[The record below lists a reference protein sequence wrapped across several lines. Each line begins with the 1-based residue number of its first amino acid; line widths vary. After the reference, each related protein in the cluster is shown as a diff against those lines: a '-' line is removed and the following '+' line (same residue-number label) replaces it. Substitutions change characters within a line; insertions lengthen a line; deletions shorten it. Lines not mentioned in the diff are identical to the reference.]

1 MEIYTFPRS
10 LREGAELET
19 TAHISF
25 EIIAKNDPE
34 AFAKVH
40 LFTPNG
46 VSAPDA
52 ASYNQMNL
60 GLIGAGMSALGSG
73 VKDAVKDFTAG
84 DGLGNKG
91 MAILLSTGVG
101 GDKAAKAGMAMGI
114 AANPYIA
121 TAFESTTLRSFG
133 FNFKCVPESS
143 EEAEDVRKIENLFRK
158 FMYPKELDLIAL
170 QYPPIFRIKFYNGEE
185 ENKFMPMILD
195 SYLINLTTTYNETS
209 NMFHGDGAPVETSLS
224 ITFQETKALTRDDLY
239 GDDLTYRRDR
249 PQAAEET
256 AEGGEG

>member
-10 LREGAELET
+10 LREGAELDT

-52 ASYNQMNL
+52 ATYNQMNL
-60 GLIGAGMSALGSG
+60 GLLGAGLALTAGKETLKEFQKGG
-73 VKDAVKDFTAG
+73 VKGIGQT
-84 DGLGNKG
+84 G
-91 MAILLSTGVG
+91 MATLLATGVG
-101 GDKAAKAGMAMGI
+101 GNKAAAAGIQMGV

-133 FNFKCVPESS
+133 FTFKCVPESS
-143 EEAEDVRKIENLFRK
+143 EEAEDVRMIENLFRK
-158 FMYPKELDLIAL
+158 FMYPKELDPIAL

-209 NMFHGDGAPVETSLS
+209 NMFHGDGAPVETSMS

-239 GDDLTYRRDR
+239 GEDLEYRRER
-249 PQAAEET
+249 PSTDSAQ
-256 AEGGEG
+256 GEGE

>member
-1 MEIYTFPRS
+1 MEIFTFPRS
-10 LREGAELET
+10 LREGAELDS

-52 ASYNQMNL
+52 ATYNQMNL
-60 GLIGAGMSALGSG
+60 GLLGAGMSLAEAGKTAVDDVKSLAGGKGLTNTALATLLATGIG
-73 VKDAVKDFTAG
+73 
-84 DGLGNKG
+84 GNKTA
-91 MAILLSTGVG
+91 M
-101 GDKAAKAGMAMGI
+101 AGMAMGV

-143 EEAEDVRKIENLFRK
+143 EEAEDVRKIENTFRK
-158 FMYPKELDLIAL
+158 FMYPKELDVIAL
-170 QYPPIFRIKFYNGEE
+170 QYPPVFRIKFYNGEE

-209 NMFHGDGAPVETSLS
+209 NMFHADGAPVETSMS
-224 ITFQETKALTRDDLY
+224 VTFQETKALIRDDLY
-239 GDDLTYRRDR
+239 SDDSLDYRRER
-249 PQAAEET
+249 PKGDQ
-256 AEGGEG
+256 GGE

>member
-10 LREGAELET
+10 LREGAELDT

-52 ASYNQMNL
+52 ATYNQMNL
-60 GLIGAGMSALGSG
+60 GLLGAGLAL
-73 VKDAVKDFTAG
+73 TAG
-84 DGLGNKG
+84 KETLKEFTQGGAKGMGNTGMATLLATGIGGNKAAAAG
-91 MAILLSTGVG
+91 IQMGV
-101 GDKAAKAGMAMGI
+101 

-133 FNFKCVPESS
+133 FTFKCVPESS
-143 EEAEDVRKIENLFRK
+143 EDVRLIENLFRK
-158 FMYPKELDLIAL
+158 FMYPKELDAIAL

-209 NMFHGDGAPVETSLS
+209 NMFHGDGAPVETSMS

-239 GDDLTYRRDR
+239 GEDLEYRRER
-249 PQAAEET
+249 PAADSEQ
-256 AEGGEG
+256 GEGE